1 MKFFKIKLKTLL
13 ATAVFAGVL
22 SAQAFAYD
30 GKQVTD
36 HTLTI
41 AFPTGWTSV
50 DPVNNNAGIRDLS
63 IVRSI
68 YSALTQ
74 TDENGKLLPDIATE
88 WTRTADN
95 VWTFKLREDVIF
107 PNGEKL
113 DADNVVYNI
122 NRTLKEAE
130 VPSNWI
136 TASISNITDVKV
148 DDDYTVSITTKKS
161 DLLLPQRL
169 SGVFLASQKFAQD
182 HDLKKL
188 ALGTGPY
195 DLVSFKPDSEV
206 VLKAKDQYYGGVAP
220 YQNVRFVLASDSAA
234 KVNGLKAGE
243 IDAANIINPTDFKQ
257 LEASGKVVVGAI
269 PSARVMLLAVN
280 ASQKPLDDKRVRQ
293 AISLAIDRAAITKFV
308 FKGLVEPARD
318 QNISEVYDTYND
330 DLGFSEF
337 NPEKAKQLL
346 AEAGLSNGFEVE
358 YLTVQN
364 SSIAND
370 QIADLVAAQLGKIGI
385 KVKLSIVPRSVGTE
399 RGGKAET
406 AAGLTYSGFI
416 DTAVVAAETLR
427 YVGSTHA
434 AVFTDVAEGYD
445 QAVED
450 ARSANSEEEKVAAI
464 KKATQLAKDNQQA
477 IYLWPLAQ
485 TFAHSKAVNW
495 PIRHDDYLL
504 PYTIT
509 PAIRAK

>member
-1 MKFFKIKLKTLL
+1 MTYSFRKKLSTLL
-13 ATAVFAGVL
+13 ATATLASVL
-22 SAQAFAYD
+22 ASSVYAYD

-41 AFPTGWTSV
+41 AFATGWTSV

-68 YSALTQ
+68 YSSLTQ
-74 TDENGKLLPDIATE
+74 TDHEGKVLPDIATE
-88 WTRTADN
+88 WKRSADN
-95 VWTFKLREDVIF
+95 VWTFRLRDDVVF

-113 DADNVVYNI
+113 DAHNVVYNI

-130 VPSNWI
+130 ILSNWI
-136 TASISNITDVKV
+136 TASISNITDVRA
-148 DDDYTVSITTKKS
+148 DDDYTVSVTTEKS

-169 SGVFLASQKFAQD
+169 SGVFLVSQQFAKD
-182 HDLKKL
+182 HDLKKE

-195 DLVSFKPDSEV
+195 DLVSFNPDSEV
-206 VLKAKDQYYGGVAP
+206 VLKAKASYHLGAAP
-220 YQNVRFVLASDSAA
+220 YQNVRFLLASDSAA

-243 IDAANIINPTDFKQ
+243 IDAANIINPNDFSQ
-257 LEASGKVVVGAI
+257 LEASGVVVGAI

-280 ASQKPLDDKRVRQ
+280 VAQKPLDDKRVRQ
-293 AISLAIDRAAITKFV
+293 AISLAINRAAITKAV
-308 FKGLVEPARD
+308 FRGLVEPARD
-318 QNISEVYDTYND
+318 QNISEVYDAYND
-330 DLGFSEF
+330 DLGFSEY

-346 AEAGLSNGFEVE
+346 AEAGFPDGFTVE

-364 SSIAND
+364 STIANE
-370 QIADLVAAQLGKIGI
+370 QTAELIAAQLGEIGI
-385 KVKLSIVPRSVGTE
+385 KVNLSVVPRSVGAE
-399 RGGKAET
+399 RGARRET

-427 YVGSTHA
+427 YIGSTHGT
-434 AVFTDVAEGYD
+434 VFTDVAEGYD
-445 QAVED
+445 QAVAD
-450 ARSANSEEEKVAAI
+450 ARAANSEEEKVAAI
-464 KKATQLAKDNQQA
+464 KRATQLARDNQQA

-485 TFAHSKAVNW
+485 TFAHSKSINW
-495 PIRHDDYLL
+495 PIRSDDYLL

-509 PAIRAK
+509 PAE